1 MRRERGRRENKFKK
15 FFKNKKNISIFKIM
29 MEKVKDILL
38 NTINEFLNLKQFL
51 NGDNYTKAVDAIH
64 STIING
70 DKIVLL
76 GIGKNLPVCNYMSK
90 LFISLNVMSV
100 AYDANELQHGTF
112 GGIKNG
118 DIIIALS
125 NSGETKEILDA
136 INYIKTT
143 LSNTT
148 IISVTK
154 DGSTLSELSDFS
166 LCYNISD
173 EGGPL
178 KYPPKNSILIQTFI
192 LQTLC
197 TLLEEKLNISLDEYK
212 VNHYG
217 GNINKLI
224 SEKKREET
232 INLIKRPIER
242 PSKALIEKM

>member
-1 MRRERGRRENKFKK
+1 MTEN
-15 FFKNKKNISIFKIM
+15 I
-29 MEKVKDILL
+29 KDILL

-51 NGDNYTKAVDAIH
+51 NSDNYTNAVD
-64 STIING
+64 TIYSNIIKG
-70 DKIVLL
+70 KKIVLL
-76 GIGKNLPVCNYMSK
+76 GIGKNLPICDYMSK
-90 LFISLNVMSV
+90 LFTSLNIMAV
-100 AYDANELQHGTF
+100 AYDANELPHGTF

-118 DIIIALS
+118 DIVIALS

-136 INYIKTT
+136 INYIKKT
-143 LSNTT
+143 LLD
-148 IISVTK
+148 IVMVSVTK

-173 EGGPL
+173 EGGIL

-217 GNINKLI
+217 GSINKLI
-224 SEKKREET
+224 KEKK
-232 INLIKRPIER
+232 L
-242 PSKALIEKM
+242 

>member
-1 MRRERGRRENKFKK
+1 
-15 FFKNKKNISIFKIM
+15 M

-51 NGDNYTKAVDAIH
+51 NCCDYTKAVDTIYN
-64 STIING
+64 TIING

-76 GIGKNLPVCNYMSK
+76 GIGKNLPICDYMSK

-118 DIIIALS
+118 DIVIALS

-136 INYIKTT
+136 INYINST
-143 LSNTT
+143 LLNVN

-154 DGSTLSELSDFS
+154 NGSTLSTLSDFS

-173 EGGPL
+173 EGGIL

-217 GNINKLI
+217 GSINKLI
-224 SEKKREET
+224 REKGREE
-232 INLIKRPIER
+232 INSLSREEKVNLLKSA
-242 PSKALIEKM
+242 SKNLKKN

>member
-1 MRRERGRRENKFKK
+1 
-15 FFKNKKNISIFKIM
+15 M
-29 MEKVKDILL
+29 MEKVKDTLL

-51 NGDNYTKAVDAIH
+51 DSCNYTKVVD
-64 STIING
+64 TIYSNIIDG
-70 DKIVLL
+70 KKIVLL
-76 GIGKNLPVCNYMSK
+76 GIGKNLPICDYMSK
-90 LFISLNVMSV
+90 LFISLNIMAV

-118 DIIIALS
+118 DIVIVLS
-125 NSGETKEILDA
+125 NSGETREVLDS
-136 INYIKTT
+136 INYIKTM
-143 LSNTT
+143 LLDIN

-154 DGSTLSELSDFS
+154 YGSTLSELSDFS

-173 EGGPL
+173 EGGVL

-217 GNINKLI
+217 GSINKLI
-224 SEKKREET
+224 KEK
-232 INLIKRPIER
+232 NYN
-242 PSKALIEKM
+242 